1 MQSAKYLE
9 MNRIRVLTVF
19 AIIILCAC
27 AGCSQSVKSLARERI
42 KKMNEA
48 TDLMKT
54 ITDRASYEA
63 AKPKLKR
70 YYAWRQ
76 ESMKKG
82 REQEERMSAAEKEKL
97 EKEREELK
105 KDPEFSKLSADA
117 VQRHAAEFAR
127 ILSMPEIGEQYMKE
141 VVGEGDPE
149 P

>member
-1 MQSAKYLE
+1 MKTKRGLAVCVTF
-9 MNRIRVLTVF
+9 M
-19 AIIILCAC
+19 LCAF

-48 TDLMKT
+48 TDVMKT
-54 ITDRASYEA
+54 ITDRASFEV

-82 REQEERMSAAEKEKL
+82 REQDERMAAAEKEKV

-105 KDPEFSKLSADA
+105 KDPEFSKLSAEA

-141 VVGEGDPE
+141 VVGEDDQE
-149 P
+149 Q